1 MAEMV
6 LGNCMEDLL
15 PSGDL
20 TRQLGKEIRFRYSVN
35 LSFFLVYIFFNP
47 GELLT
52 SSDRTSYNRAALQNS
67 PWGVYKAEQVW
78 ESAA

>member
-1 MAEMV
+1 MVEIV
-6 LGNCMEDLL
+6 LGNCVEEK

-52 SSDRTSYNRAALQNS
+52 SSDRTSYSRAALQNS